1 MGDFWLLLVLVSP
14 VMGALTLRK
23 ECRYDNTPPK
33 ETQAQSRH
41 LSNWEKPGVGSAW
54 ALYEDDNNLKGI
66 I

>member
-23 ECRYDNTPPK
+23 ECRYENTPPK
-33 ETQAQSRH
+33 ETQVQSKFDIFRIGK
-41 LSNWEKPGVGSAW
+41 SPGLEVLGRFM
-54 ALYEDDNNLKGI
+54 KMTI